1 MKTQRRLVAA
11 TALAAVTA
19 LLAACGGGGSS
30 GGTSAG
36 GSSPRPGEI
45 VYAQSSPTEGFNADS
60 CWQYSIGMLPLV
72 YDQLVRINPPD
83 GDGLAPGLAESWEY
97 DPATTSYLLTLR
109 ADATFSDGSP
119 VTPADVVFS
128 VDQWMTGTVNGFVY
142 VNLAGAEAVGD
153 NQVRLTMRSDDPAFI
168 NSLAM
173 CSSAIYPANFGG
185 RTAEEFFADPVGA
198 GPFQLENW
206 SQQGTPTE
214 RIELTPN
221 PNYWG
226 PAPEVDRFVFESI
239 ADPAQ
244 RALQFRSG
252 AVDIVGVLDIS
263 VARQFQADTL
273 DVAAPAISALL
284 VPNQTTGPFTDPDLR
299 RALSLAIDR
308 QEITDAVGAGVDG
321 AIQLA
326 SFAVPSEAPG
336 GIPGSPPA
344 GDGYERNVDEAR
356 SLVSEAYPNGVD
368 ADIIF
373 DAASQDYSTAAQ
385 VLKTQLAAVGITLNL
400 VPVDSTALYTELA
413 EQNFELTL
421 AITGPLTPTILDP
434 LIYQIGVMYG
444 WAGADPTVVQALFDE
459 AAATDDT
466 SIWADKAEQISDDMA
481 STGTMYGVF
490 NAAPI
495 WAVQPWVS
503 GFDSFVYYAFS
514 PDGFSVN

>member
-1 MKTQRRLVAA
+1 MKTQRFVAA

-19 LLAACGGGGSS
+19 LLAACGGGG
-30 GGTSAG
+30 GTSAG

-45 VYAQSSPTEGFNADS
+45 VYAQSAPTEGFNGDN

-72 YDQLVRINPPD
+72 YDQLVRIKAPD
-83 GDGLAPGLAESWEY
+83 GDGLAPGLAESWTY

-109 ADATFSDGSP
+109 AGAAFSDGSP

-128 VDQWMTGTVNGFVY
+128 VDQWKAGTVNGY
-142 VNLAGAEAVGD
+142 IYDNLVGAEALGD
-153 NQVRLTMRSDDPAFI
+153 NQVRLTMATDDPVFV

-185 RTAEEFFADPVGA
+185 RTADEFFADPVGA
-198 GPFQLENW
+198 GPFELANW

-226 PAPEVDRFVFESI
+226 SAPAVDRFVFESI

-252 AVDIVGVLDIS
+252 AIDVVGVLDIS

-273 DVAAPAISALL
+273 DIAAPAISALL
-284 VPNQTTGPFTDPDLR
+284 VPNQTSGPFTDPDLR

-308 QEITDAVGAGVDG
+308 QEIVDAVGAGVADG
-321 AIQLA
+321 AIQVA
-326 SFAVPSEAPG
+326 DFAVPTDSPG
-336 GIPGSPPA
+336 GIPGSPA
-344 GDGYERNVDEAR
+344 AAAGYEHNVDEAR
-356 SLVSEAYPNGVD
+356 SLVAAAHPNGVD

-373 DAASQDYSTAAQ
+373 DAGSQDYSTAAQ
-385 VLKTQLAAVGITLNL
+385 VLKTQLDAVGIRLNL
-400 VPVDSTALYTELA
+400 VPVDSTALYTELGN
-413 EQNFELTL
+413 QNFELTL

-434 LIYQIGVMYG
+434 LTYQLGVMYG
-444 WAGADPTVVQALFDE
+444 WTGADPTAVQALFDE

-466 SIWADKAEQISDDMA
+466 TVWADRAVRISDEMT
-481 STGTMYGVF
+481 STGSMFGVF

-503 GFDSFVYYAFS
+503 GFDPYVYYSFS
-514 PDGFSVN
+514 PDGFSVG

>member
-60 CWQYSIGMLPLV
+60 CWQYSISMLPLV
-72 YDQLVRINPPD
+72 YDQLVRIQAPD
-83 GDGLAPGLAESWEY
+83 GDGLGPGLAESWEY

-109 ADATFSDGSP
+109 DGATFSDGSP

-128 VDQWMTGTVNGFVY
+128 VEQWMAGVANGY
-142 VNLAGAEAVGD
+142 IYENLAGAEAVGD
-153 NQVRLTMRSDDPAFI
+153 NQVRLTMNSDDPVFI

-173 CSSAIYPANFGG
+173 CSSSIYPANFGG

-198 GPFQLENW
+198 GPFQLANW

-284 VPNQTTGPFTDPDLR
+284 VPNQASGPSP
-299 RALSLAIDR
+299 
-308 QEITDAVGAGVDG
+308 
-321 AIQLA
+321 
-326 SFAVPSEAPG
+326 
-336 GIPGSPPA
+336 IP
-344 GDGYERNVDEAR
+344 
-356 SLVSEAYPNGVD
+356 
-368 ADIIF
+368 I
-373 DAASQDYSTAAQ
+373 
-385 VLKTQLAAVGITLNL
+385 
-400 VPVDSTALYTELA
+400 
-413 EQNFELTL
+413 
-421 AITGPLTPTILDP
+421 
-434 LIYQIGVMYG
+434 
-444 WAGADPTVVQALFDE
+444 
-459 AAATDDT
+459 
-466 SIWADKAEQISDDMA
+466 
-481 STGTMYGVF
+481 
-490 NAAPI
+490 
-495 WAVQPWVS
+495 
-503 GFDSFVYYAFS
+503 
-514 PDGFSVN
+514 